1 MKYCP
6 TCGEEIVQESRFCPN
21 CGVAISYSQLKD
33 VEEDDKNEEDKE
45 IVQEKTIFRAN
56 KEATQIQAIGVLIIT
71 IMWISVAMTVIL
83 ALLDIRMSP
92 SFLVAEFLHL
102 HGNTLA
108 RLVVCSTPIVWIIPM
123 TLMAVKRIESGKKF
137 TNIFAIL
144 TLIFVNMIAG
154 ILMFAFNS
162 ETKHKLEK

>member
-6 TCGEEIVQESRFCPN
+6 TCGEEIVQESKFCPN

-33 VEEDDKNEEDKE
+33 VEEDDKNEEGKE

-56 KEATQIQAIGVLIIT
+56 KEATQIQAIGVLIIA

-92 SFLVAEFLHL
+92 FFLVAEFLHL
-102 HGNTLA
+102 HDSTLA
-108 RLVVCSTPIVWIIPM
+108 RLVICSTPIVWIIPM
-123 TLMAVKRIESGKKF
+123 TMKSTLK
-137 TNIFAIL
+137 L
-144 TLIFVNMIAG
+144 TQML
-154 ILMFAFNS
+154 
-162 ETKHKLEK
+162 